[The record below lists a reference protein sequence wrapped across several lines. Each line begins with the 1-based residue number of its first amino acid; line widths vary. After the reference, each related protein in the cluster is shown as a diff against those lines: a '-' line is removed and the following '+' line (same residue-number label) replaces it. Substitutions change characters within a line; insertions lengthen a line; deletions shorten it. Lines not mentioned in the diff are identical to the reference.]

1 MQNIILGAVA
11 LGILWSVMTL
21 GVYISFRILD
31 AADMTAEGSIVS
43 GAATSAV
50 LIFNG
55 VNPIAATIAAMCV
68 GMLAGLLT
76 SVFHLKLKIPALLS
90 GILSMIMLYS
100 INIRIMGK
108 TSNVSLLRKNTIFT
122 YFANFGFSKH
132 ISAIM
137 GGLIVVAIVIA
148 GMYLFFNTA
157 IGFAVRAT
165 GNNKAMAKAQ
175 GINTNFTTGL
185 GLVLSNGLIGL
196 GGGLIAQ
203 YLGFADIQMGT
214 GSIVIGLASLI
225 IGEVLFAGK
234 GGFVRT
240 LVSVVVG
247 AVSYRII
254 IAFVFEAGMPATD
267 LKMFTALTVAFALC
281 IPQIKAFVKKLKPGA
296 EVQNAKNKWAV

>member
-21 GVYISFRILD
+21 GVYITFRILD
-31 AADMTAEGSIVS
+31 TADMTAEGSIVS
-43 GAATSAV
+43 GAATAAV

-55 VNPIAATIAAMCV
+55 ANPIFATCAAMLM
-68 GMLAGLLT
+68 GMAAGFLT

-108 TSNVSLLRKNTIFT
+108 TSNISLLRKNTIFT
-122 YFANFGFSKH
+122 YFANLGLSKH
-132 ISAIM
+132 LAAIA
-137 GGLIVVAIVIA
+137 GGLVVVAIVII
-148 GMYLFFNTA
+148 GMRLFFATE

-175 GINTNFTTGL
+175 GINTDFTTRL

-203 YLGFADIQMGT
+203 YLGFSDIQMGT
-214 GSIVIGLASLI
+214 GAIVIGLASLI

-247 AVSYRII
+247 AVAYRII

-281 IPQIKAFVKKLKPGA
+281 VPQIKTYIKKLKPTA